1 MSSDKPNTLEKIE
14 RAYEKRERIP
24 KERYSFLI
32 LLFLFLGKKGKEYS
46 CISSTKIILEK
57 KILANFPFLKLAVGP
72 GPTSSNLYVTDLHL
86 RKLQQMNF
94 FPKE

>member
-1 MSSDKPNTLEKIE
+1 MSSDKNTLEKIE

-24 KERYSFLI
+24 KERYSFLNPSVFI
-32 LLFLFLGKKGKEYS
+32 PWQEKERVFLHFLNKNYFR
-46 CISSTKIILEK
+46 K

-72 GPTSSNLYVTDLHL
+72 GLTSSNLYVTDLHL